1 MFEVGTGRTLRQF
14 INGGL
19 GYDDPIEVYDGV
31 KRYYPMI
38 DEAGTGSLQAV
49 VDESGALVNR
59 TIVADPYGEDAE
71 ALNGPAVD
79 KITISGT
86 SSETK
91 VSMHVTEPIDV
102 STLGGA
108 RLVPP
113 ATPVLSDPYTVTWT
127 LASMPSQGNLSIEV
141 TTLRSPTFGP
151 TVPVLFSSFS
161 HSLASLPHA
170 PYTITPFNVTSL
182 ATLGTPSA
190 T

>member
-91 VSMHVTEPIDV
+91 VRMHVTEPIDV

-113 ATPVLSDPYTVTWT
+113 ATPVLSVPSTVALTR
-127 LASMPSQGNLSIEV
+127 ASVPSEGNRSSEA
-141 TTLRSPTFGP
+141 TTLRSSTVGP
-151 TVPVLFSSFS
+151 SVPRALSGLSQS
-161 HSLASLPHA
+161 
-170 PYTITPFNVTSL
+170 VTSL
-182 ATLGTPSA
+182 RR
-190 T
+190 